1 MSSWNPIL
9 RHCAPAGGDQENVQ
23 IAKYKEL
30 ENRKCYSSAPRGDH
44 EREQNVQR
52 NIFKVMN

>member
-1 MSSWNPIL
+1 MMCHLPP
-9 RHCAPAGGDQENVQ
+9 PAEGDQENVQ
-23 IAKYKEL
+23 IAKYKKMK
-30 ENRKCYSSAPRGDH
+30 NRKYYSSAPRGDH